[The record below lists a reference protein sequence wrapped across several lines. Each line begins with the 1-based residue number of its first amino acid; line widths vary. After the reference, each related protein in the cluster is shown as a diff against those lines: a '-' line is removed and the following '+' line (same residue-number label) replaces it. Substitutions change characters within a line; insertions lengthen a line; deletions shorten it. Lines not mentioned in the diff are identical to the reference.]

1 MPQFHKLLQNAET
14 DQRKIYPWSSSKN
27 IYNLLSILLNITIS
41 PHQPSCWY
49 YISESQ
55 FIRYMWNNDLFVLLL
70 FFIKIE
76 NTVYT
81 SFQKDHIT
89 LLFINGL
96 IFDIMNISMLAPVR
110 SVNDWRFS
118 WIRSVFLKSFQDG
131 WILFCNAKVTLQKM
145 LARKCSHYC
154 GKYMKDWK

>member
-1 MPQFHKLLQNAET
+1 
-14 DQRKIYPWSSSKN
+14 
-27 IYNLLSILLNITIS
+27 
-41 PHQPSCWY
+41 
-49 YISESQ
+49 
-55 FIRYMWNNDLFVLLL
+55 MWNNDLFVLLL

-110 SVNDWRFS
+110 SVND
-118 WIRSVFLKSFQDG
+118 
-131 WILFCNAKVTLQKM
+131 
-145 LARKCSHYC
+145 
-154 GKYMKDWK
+154 